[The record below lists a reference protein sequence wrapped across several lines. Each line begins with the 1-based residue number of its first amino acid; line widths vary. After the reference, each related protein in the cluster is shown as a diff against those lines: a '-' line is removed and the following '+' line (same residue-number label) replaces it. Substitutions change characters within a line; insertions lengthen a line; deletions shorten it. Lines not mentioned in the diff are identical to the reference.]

1 MFSTEFF
8 MSITTTATIT
18 KPPQTIGSGAE
29 RQTVLYVEIPSGDQY
44 SILRNVGDPEVIGF
58 QEGDLVEISIDETNR
73 ADILPKK
80 QMGFEIVSPPIPT
93 KSPTESARSL
103 QIKQYVVGLGKV
115 YGHCYTT
122 AKKQVENTGL
132 AQPEIN
138 DVATTLFIQTVRHF
152 NI

>member
-1 MFSTEFF
+1 

-18 KPPQTIGSGAE
+18 KSPQTIGSGAG
-29 RQTVLYVEIPSGDQY
+29 RQTVLYVEIPSGDRY
-44 SILRNVGDPEVIGF
+44 SILRNVGDPEVMGF

-73 ADILPKK
+73 ADLVPKK
-80 QMGFEIVSPPIPT
+80 QMGFTIVPPPVPTTSPT
-93 KSPTESARSL
+93 KSARSL

-115 YGHCYTT
+115 YGHCYIT
-122 AKKQVENTGL
+122 ATNQLKDTGL
-132 AQPEIN
+132 AQPEVK